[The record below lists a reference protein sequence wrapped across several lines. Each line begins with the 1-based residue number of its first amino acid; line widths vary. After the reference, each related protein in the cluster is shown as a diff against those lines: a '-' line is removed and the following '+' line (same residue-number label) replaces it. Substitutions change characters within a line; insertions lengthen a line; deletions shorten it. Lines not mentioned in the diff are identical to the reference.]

1 MLTIEIITPEHIVGT
16 TEGDEVSIPTQGGIL
31 GVRTGHLPLIAPLKA
46 GEVVIHHDG
55 KAETTS
61 FVVSGGFV
69 EIQPTCIRILADN
82 AERDESLTVLKAEE
96 AIKRAQNL
104 KDGASDQ
111 RQIDQA
117 TALLEM
123 NLIKLKIARR
133 KHR

>member
-1 MLTIEIITPEHIVGT
+1 MLTVEIITPEHILAN
-16 TEGDEVSIPTQGGIL
+16 TEGDEVSIPTLQGTLGI
-31 GVRTGHLPLIAPLKA
+31 RTGHLPLIAPLKA
-46 GEVVIHHDG
+46 GEVIVRHDG
-55 KAETTS
+55 KTETIT

-69 EIQPTCIRILADN
+69 EIEPHSIRILADN

-96 AIKRAQNL
+96 AIKRAQSL
-104 KDGASDQ
+104 KDGATDR

-133 KHR
+133 KHH